1 VTDEDEARYVS
12 FYLLLANS
20 MTPFNIRQYRQF
32 PSIFMVE
39 YEVGNW
45 PSIWDPPDIWKLL
58 QLKAEFKN
66 TIKYG
71 KVPVL
76 GTKKYYIIRHNNLGR
91 RHIEFRQMS
100 IRGTANNCKTAF
112 SL

>member
-1 VTDEDEARYVS
+1 
-12 FYLLLANS
+12 
-20 MTPFNIRQYRQF
+20 
-32 PSIFMVE
+32 MVE

-100 IRGTANNCKTAF
+100 IRGTANNCKTAQPIHAVESASDDYNF
-112 SL
+112 SFINRLLFKDIFY